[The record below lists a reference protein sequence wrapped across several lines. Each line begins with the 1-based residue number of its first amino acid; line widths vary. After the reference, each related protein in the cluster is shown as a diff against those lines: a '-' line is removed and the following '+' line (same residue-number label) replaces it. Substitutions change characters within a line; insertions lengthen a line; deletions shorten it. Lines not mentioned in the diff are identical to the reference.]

1 MNRIWNVVAVG
12 IAALGFS
19 AVGAGPDRAV
29 IETAAKTRL
38 SEMDGTPGSL
48 VGVKVGDA
56 EPVFFALGSIDKEA
70 TAPMTLDR
78 PMRIASATK
87 PFLGNLILLLADEK
101 KLSLDDPISKY
112 VEGVPQ
118 GEKITLRMLG
128 NNTSGVFNSIAD
140 KDFREAIA
148 AAPAKEWTASEI
160 LAYAFKQSPTAEP
173 GAKWSYSNTNA
184 VLLGEVVKKVT
195 GRTWQEEMAMRV
207 LEPLKLSHTGA
218 GEPSTSKHGAGFTF
232 PKAYRYAR
240 AGAPVNYGDQWIDAS
255 AFSSSWAG
263 AAGSMYSTV
272 GDLVIATEPLA
283 TGKLLSERGKS
294 ELHKWV
300 DTGHVSSA
308 SPHSKAEPI
317 YYGFCIGKRALDDR
331 SWMGHTG
338 DVPGYSSFMV
348 YEPTSRTTVV
358 VLANLSNTRYRLTP
372 AEEIGEAIIA
382 AMKTESKDEK

>member
-1 MNRIWNVVAVG
+1 MSRIWNALVVMAVSTVAFCAG
-12 IAALGFS
+12 
-19 AVGAGPDRAV
+19 GAGPDRAV
-29 IETAAKTRL
+29 IEAAAKTRL
-38 SEMDGTPGSL
+38 SEMDGTPGAV
-48 VGVKVGDA
+48 VGVRVGDA
-56 EPVFFALGSIDKEA
+56 EPVILALGSIDKEA
-70 TAPMTLDR
+70 TAPMTVDR

-87 PFLGNLILLLADEK
+87 PFLGNLVLLLADEQ

-112 VEGVPQ
+112 VDGVPQ

-148 AAPAKEWTASEI
+148 AVPGKEWTAQEI
-160 LAYAFKQSPTAEP
+160 LAYAFKQPPAAEP

-195 GRTWQEEMAMRV
+195 GRTWQEELAVRV
-207 LEPLKLSHTGA
+207 LKPLKLLHTGV
-218 GEPSTSKHGAGFTF
+218 GEPSASEHGAGFAF
-232 PKAYRYAR
+232 PNAYRYAR
-240 AGAPVNYGDQWIDAS
+240 AGAPVNYGDQWIDAT

-272 GDLVIATEPLA
+272 GDLVIAAEPLA
-283 TGKLLSERGKS
+283 TGELLSQRGKG

-300 DTGHVSSA
+300 NTGHTSSA

-331 SWMGHTG
+331 AWMGHTG
-338 DVPGYSSFMV
+338 DVPGYSSFVV

-382 AMKTESKDEK
+382 AIRGEAK